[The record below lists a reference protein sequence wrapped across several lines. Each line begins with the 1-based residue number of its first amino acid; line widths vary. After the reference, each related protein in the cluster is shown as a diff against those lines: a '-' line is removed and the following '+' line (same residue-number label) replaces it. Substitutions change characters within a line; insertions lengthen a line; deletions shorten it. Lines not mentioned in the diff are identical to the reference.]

1 MSTATTEDKY
11 NLLIDNLKELQII
24 QLNDVITVKK

>member
-11 NLLIDNLKELQII
+11 NLLIDNLKELQI
-24 QLNDVITVKK
+24 NDVITVKK